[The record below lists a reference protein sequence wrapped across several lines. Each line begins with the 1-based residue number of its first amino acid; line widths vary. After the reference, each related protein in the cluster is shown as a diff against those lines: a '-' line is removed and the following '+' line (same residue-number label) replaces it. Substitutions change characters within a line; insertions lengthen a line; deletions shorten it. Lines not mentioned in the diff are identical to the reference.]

1 MWRCVGE
8 RAVTT
13 VWKEGS
19 AFIFKDQAVFVE
31 NSGPLIQEHGVTFQK
46 TWIHVENKLFTSLVI
61 IALVWPTLKDVLRSA
76 GNTQ

>member
-1 MWRCVGE
+1 MWRCVGG

-31 NSGPLIQEHGVTFQK
+31 NSGTLIQEHGVTFQK
-46 TWIHVENKLFTSLVI
+46 TWIHVENKLLFTSLVI
-61 IALVWPTLKDVLRSA
+61 LALV
-76 GNTQ
+76 